1 MKELRDIGFKE
12 KIVLAEYANDELRN
26 EIERLEAHIRASA
39 DDQRALNA
47 ECEDLEQSAMAR
59 AAVIVRYEQDKK
71 ALGDG
76 LYTLVRD
83 GVEQAMDDRM
93 DLEEPVMTED
103 EVDDRIDRWFDRNF
117 DASDHFDISDYTDD
131 IEQIALNI
139 YNDESDTSDIST
151 KVREVIQ
158 EMIAGG
164 EITVKVEVN

>member
-1 MKELRDIGFKE
+1 
-12 KIVLAEYANDELRN
+12 
-26 EIERLEAHIRASA
+26 
-39 DDQRALNA
+39 
-47 ECEDLEQSAMAR
+47 MA
-59 AAVIVRYEQDKK
+59 
-71 ALGDG
+71 
-76 LYTLVRD
+76 
-83 GVEQAMDDRM
+83 DRM

-117 DASDHFDISDYTDD
+117 DISDHFDMSDFTDD
-131 IEQIALNI
+131 IEQIALNV

>member
-1 MKELRDIGFKE
+1 MKELRQIGFKE

-26 EIERLEAHIRASA
+26 EIERLEAHIRSSA
-39 DDQRALNA
+39 EDQRELNT
-47 ECEDLEQSAMAR
+47 ECEGLQHSVQSCN
-59 AAVIVRYEQDKK
+59 AVIVRYEQDKK
-71 ALGDG
+71 TLGDG
-76 LYTLVRD
+76 LYMLVRD
-83 GVEQAMDDRM
+83 GVEQAMADRM

-117 DASDHFDISDYTDD
+117 DISDHFDISDYTDD
-131 IEQIALNI
+131 IEQIALNV

>member
-1 MKELRDIGFKE
+1 MKELRQIGFKE
-12 KIVLAEYANDELRN
+12 KIVLAEYAHDELRN
-26 EIERLEAHIRASA
+26 EIERLEAHIRSSA
-39 DDQRALNA
+39 EDQRELNT
-47 ECEDLEQSAMAR
+47 ECADLQQSVQAR
-59 AAVIVRYEQDKK
+59 TAVIVRYEQDKK
-71 ALGDG
+71 TLGDG
-76 LYTLVRD
+76 LYMLMRD
-83 GVEQAMDDRM
+83 GVEQAMADRM

-117 DASDHFDISDYTDD
+117 DISEHFDMSDFTDD
-131 IEQIALNI
+131 IEQIALNV